1 MNVLCVREEW
11 RYNAYLWHFAEFLFG
26 AGPVGRD
33 MLTRWYGKPFIDT
46 ANRQWFDTP
55 FARGSALLHWKCSI
69 HYTSVLAS
77 CFACF
82 WTMNQKYIE
91 FIMSY
96 RILIVQILHTQE
108 SSDFR
113 IISILLIFQ
122 SWESEQ
128 QSSANKV
135 WIWICL
141 ACCWH
146 KAASSSTN
154 RQE

>member
-1 MNVLCVREEW
+1 
-11 RYNAYLWHFAEFLFG
+11 
-26 AGPVGRD
+26 
-33 MLTRWYGKPFIDT
+33 
-46 ANRQWFDTP
+46 
-55 FARGSALLHWKCSI
+55 
-69 HYTSVLAS
+69 
-77 CFACF
+77 
-82 WTMNQKYIE
+82 
-91 FIMSY
+91 MSY

-141 ACCWH
+141 A
-146 KAASSSTN
+146 
-154 RQE
+154 RQERWGILGPSAMLGPSATRAQQTASEHMALGCFGGCWSQTFSTQQSATWCRRQPHPPRAQGQEIDPRISWSKNTYDCLVRLNLSWLQLVIAEYLQITHGVPHNKTA